1 MKKVGVGLLFFCCCV
16 ALVVLLL
23 SRQEEEVVA
32 AEFLPE
38 NVLFYA
44 EQQDFSFLYQ
54 EFQHSRLGRTLASLD
69 YSGVAAELGVSEEKN
84 HEFEAHRL
92 KISDFLASPAFQEL
106 FGKEFSV
113 ALFPANSFSAENPTR
128 ALEERLLLIARPR
141 HNAEVLQFL
150 TPLFTGDIQQAT
162 VRYGSHTITRYQMD
176 EQRILST
183 VMVKGMVLAGFDE
196 RLVRK
201 SLDCY
206 DDKQNTLQQNKEF
219 QRLRQS
225 LKQAKLFIY
234 LSLPALCEQGHKIS
248 EKLPKEDQEML
259 LILLDQWQGW
269 GEAAYGAW
277 QEEDLIHDKAVI
289 IFDSQE
295 LDSRVA
301 ELCGVK
307 PTLNNTLTMVPTDVL
322 FYYWTNTFNLPLIWD
337 LYSSRLPGQAGDLDV
352 LRQEVREA
360 TGVELEALLAMVGK
374 EFAFL
379 IRDIDANGI
388 PLPKTALV
396 VQLNE
401 PESFIPV
408 FENLLSAAEIPI
420 SKKKYGDEIIT
431 YWGLAPQGGL
441 QPAFTVQGEYL
452 LLSNSIDVIKQ
463 IVDLKNDPKKSFLE
477 NSDIQRVGSGL
488 LFENNSAAYIDIAG
502 LADVLKD
509 IASWTASMAI
519 LQGPEAARTSHVL
532 LEQIILPLLDGFAM
546 YSKLG
551 SRSIIGKDTIML
563 ESTTSVI
570 Q

>member
-1 MKKVGVGLLFFCCCV
+1 MKKVGVGLFLVCCCLG
-16 ALVVLLL
+16 LVVLLI

-44 EQQDFSFLYQ
+44 EQQDFSFMYQ
-54 EFQHSRLGRTLASLD
+54 EFQHSRLGRTLARLD
-69 YSGVAAELGVSEEKN
+69 YSGTAAELGVSAEKN
-84 HEFEAHRL
+84 HEFETYRQ
-92 KISDFLASPAFQEL
+92 KISEFLASPAFQEL
-106 FGKEFSV
+106 FGRQFSV
-113 ALFPANSFSAENPTR
+113 ALFPANSFSAAHPAR

-150 TPLFTGDIQQAT
+150 SPLFTGDIQRAT
-162 VRYGSHTITRYQMD
+162 VRYGSHTITRYQTD

-183 VMVKGMVLAGFDE
+183 VTVKGMVLAGFDE

-206 DDKQNTLQQNKEF
+206 DEKQNTLQQNKEF

-225 LKQAKLFIY
+225 LKQAKLFTY
-234 LSLPALCEQGHKIS
+234 LSLPALCEQGRKIS

-259 LILLDQWQGW
+259 LTLLDQWQGW

-277 QEEDLIHDKAVI
+277 QEEGLIHDKAVI
-289 IFDSQE
+289 VFDSRE

-301 ELCGVK
+301 ELFAVK
-307 PTLNNTLTMVPTDVL
+307 PMRNNTLAMVPADVL

-337 LYSSRLPGQAGDLDV
+337 LYSPRLLDQSGDLDV

-360 TGVELEALLAMVGK
+360 TGAELEALLAMVGN
-374 EFAFL
+374 EIAFL

-388 PLPKTALV
+388 PLPKAALV
-396 VQLNE
+396 VQLKE

-408 FENLLSAAEIPI
+408 FENLLNAAEIPI
-420 SKKKYGDEIIT
+420 SKKKYGDETIT

-463 IVDLKNDPKKSFLE
+463 IVDLKNDPKKSFLG
-477 NSDIQRVGSGL
+477 NRDIQRVGSSL
-488 LFENNSAAYIDIAG
+488 LLDNNSATYIDIAG

-509 IASWTASMAI
+509 LASWGDSMAI
-519 LQGPEAARTSHVL
+519 LQGPEAARISHVL
-532 LEQIILPLLDGFAM
+532 LEQIVLPLLDGFAM

-551 SRSIIGKDTIML
+551 SRSIIKKDTIML